1 MSNPG
6 KVTHSEDACHFHE
19 EVLPTDDM
27 SYTLMS
33 KGLKRRLG
41 TEANKS
47 QALRFAHIK
56 FLDQQFREEY
66 QAAKTWEQKHEAAAA
81 GFAAHLV
88 EEPRRVQFRMG
99 RPTSSKARR
108 REEARAGRTPGV
120 HWSLNA

>member
-1 MSNPG
+1 MWSQYEYSLHKGKNGEENIKFSTIRGQRSAASLYYRWNTLMSNPG

-66 QAAKTWEQKHEAAAA
+66 QAAKTWEQ
-81 GFAAHLV
+81 
-88 EEPRRVQFRMG
+88 
-99 RPTSSKARR
+99 
-108 REEARAGRTPGV
+108 
-120 HWSLNA
+120 

>member
-1 MSNPG
+1 
-6 KVTHSEDACHFHE
+6 
-19 EVLPTDDM
+19 M

-66 QAAKTWEQKHEAAAA
+66 QAAKTWEQ
-81 GFAAHLV
+81 
-88 EEPRRVQFRMG
+88 
-99 RPTSSKARR
+99 
-108 REEARAGRTPGV
+108 
-120 HWSLNA
+120 